1 MFIGWISTVFQNK
14 TSIMLTCWTVWIQ
27 IVHDWSLS
35 LLFVQ
40 DGFPLMTL
48 FNKSLVGSVLV
59 WNRIYRKKVNNLL
72 KHFSLIGCLKCELWW
87 PNTECCQ
94 MLVDCKMK
102 ERTTSWCSLIR
113 QHVDHFWHLLRKWVG
128 LESQNKSGPIF
139 FANDHCV
146 KIS

>member
-1 MFIGWISTVFQNK
+1 MDFYSISEQNFNYVN
-14 TSIMLTCWTVWIQ
+14 LLN
-27 IVHDWSLS
+27 SLNPNCAWLIIEF